1 MRYAQPNGSALQK
14 ILQPVR
20 RGLEVIEFLGLPL
33 SGEVSAPLGFS
44 RSLVFE
50 TRPMRERE
58 RDGAYVF
65 PDSRRSI
72 LTSVIPSLIC
82 PVVRIKT

>member
-20 RGLEVIEFLGLPL
+20 RGLEVIEFLWLPL
-33 SGEVSAPLGFS
+33 SGKVSAPLGFS
-44 RSLVFE
+44 RSVVFE

-58 RDGAYVF
+58 MVRTLFLTAVEAYL
-65 PDSRRSI
+65 PA
-72 LTSVIPSLIC
+72 
-82 PVVRIKT
+82 